1 MTCMLAFDLR
11 RIHPGKASSKVP
23 VYAYTLWIHK
33 DRRFEPVKAA
43 LMKLLMTV
51 FEVLAH

>member
-1 MTCMLAFDLR
+1 MLACDLR
-11 RIHPGKASSKVP
+11 KIHSGKMPSRIP

-33 DRRFEPVKAA
+33 GRRFKPVKAA

-51 FEVLAH
+51 FEVLVH

>member
-1 MTCMLAFDLR
+1 MLACDLR

-33 DRRFEPVKAA
+33 DRRLEPVKAA
-43 LMKLLMTV
+43 LMKLLITV